1 MALDFSWNTWLSRYP
16 VYIICMGKSIGAN
29 LLIIELKCLMGDLSQ
44 TPQYSLHLQTFLKG
58 LDHFENF
65 SEYGILSCQ

>member
-1 MALDFSWNTWLSRYP
+1 
-16 VYIICMGKSIGAN
+16 MGKSIGAN
-29 LLIIELKCLMGDLSQ
+29 LLIIELMCLMGDLSQ